1 MSVNTLTKN
10 GKKGLRWYGREIRKN
25 RDNYLMVAPYA
36 VLFLTFTVIPVVLAI
51 VMSFT
56 YFNLL
61 EAPEFRGLFNYTR
74 LFLDDDVF
82 WLSMKNTL
90 IFALL
95 TGPLSYF
102 LCLIFAWLI
111 NELPVRL
118 RNFFTLVFY
127 APSIS
132 GALYVIWSFIFSG
145 DAYGMVNGL
154 LMQLGFINEPV
165 LWLSDPR
172 YNLGVVIVVQLWLS
186 LGTSFLAFIAGLQG
200 VDRSLYEAGAIDG
213 IRNRFQEFVKITIPA
228 IGPSLLFSAVMQI
241 SSSFSVGRIC
251 MALTGFPSTDYST
264 HTLVLHIMDYGN
276 LRFEMGYACAIAV
289 VLFLLMQVVW
299 RLTNRALSRIS
310 DD

>member
-1 MSVNTLTKN
+1 MEKEAR
-10 GKKGLRWYGREIRKN
+10 KKKSLRWYGREIRKN

-36 VLFLTFTVIPVVLAI
+36 VIFTVFTVIPVVLAI

-61 EAPEFRGLFNYTR
+61 EPPQFRGLFNYMR

-102 LCLIFAWLI
+102 LCLVFAWLI
-111 NELPVRL
+111 NELPVRA
-118 RNFFTLVFY
+118 RNLFTLVFY

-145 DAYGMVNGL
+145 DAYGMANGL
-154 LMQLGFINEPV
+154 LMQLGVINEPI
-165 LWLSDPR
+165 LWLTDPR
-172 YNLGVVIVVQLWLS
+172 YDLGIVIVVQLWLS

-264 HTLVLHIMDYGN
+264 STIVTHILDYGT
-276 LRFEMGYACAIAV
+276 LRYEMGYACAIAS
-289 VLFLLMQVVW
+289 VLFLMML
-299 RLTNRALSRIS
+299 LTNQVIRRLLRGYTN
-310 DD
+310 